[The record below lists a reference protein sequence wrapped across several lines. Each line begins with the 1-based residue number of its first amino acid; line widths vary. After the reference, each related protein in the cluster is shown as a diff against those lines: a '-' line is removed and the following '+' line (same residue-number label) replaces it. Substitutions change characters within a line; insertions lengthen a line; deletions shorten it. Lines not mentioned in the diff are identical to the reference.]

1 MIPDEKMIDRIFN
14 CSDEL
19 GFNHIA
25 IELFHFQYNN
35 NAIYRRYCELLHTDI
50 TKISHFRQIPFL
62 PVGFFRSFQLKST
75 EADAQIVFNS
85 SGTTRDSPSQHHVTD
100 LSVYERSFRGSFNQF
115 YGNVTDYCILALLPS
130 YLERSGSSLIYMT
143 EKLIEAGG
151 NTDSGFYLNNFEQLH
166 QKLNL
171 MKRTKQKTILLGV
184 SYALLDFAK
193 EYPVDFPELIV
204 METGGMKGR
213 RKEMIREDLHSLLC
227 EGFGVKQIHSEYGMT
242 ELLSQAYSTGHGI
255 YTPPPWMKVLI
266 RDTYDPLCL
275 VGDNITGGINIVDLA
290 NIYSCSFIAVQDLG
304 KTKPDGTFEVLGRFD
319 QSQMRGCNLMVS

>member
-1 MIPDEKMIDRIFN
+1 MILDEKLIDRIFN
-14 CSDEL
+14 CSDEP
-19 GFNHIA
+19 GFNRIA

-35 NAIYRRYCELLHTDI
+35 NAIYRRYCELLHTEPAKI
-50 TKISHFRQIPFL
+50 TRFREIPFL
-62 PVGFFRSFQLKST
+62 PVSFFRSFQIKST
-75 EADAQIVFNS
+75 GTETQVVFSS
-85 SGTTRDSPSQHHVTD
+85 SGTTAENPGQHHVTD
-100 LSVYERSFRGSFNQF
+100 LSVYERSFLNSFSLF
-115 YGNVTDYCILALLPS
+115 YGKVTDYCILALLPS

-151 NTDSGFYLNNFEQLH
+151 NIESGFYLNNFEQLH

-171 MKRTKQKTILLGV
+171 MKQTNQKTILLGV
-184 SYALLDFAK
+184 SYALLDFAM

-242 ELLSQAYSTGHGI
+242 ELLSQAYSKGLGI
-255 YTPPPWMKVLI
+255 YYPPPWMKVLI

-275 VGDNITGGINIVDLA
+275 VGDNITGGINIIDLA
-290 NIYSCSFIAVQDLG
+290 NIYSCSFIAVQDIG
-304 KTKPDGTFEVLGRFD
+304 KTKADGSFEVLGRFD
-319 QSQMRGCNLMVS
+319 QSQIRGCNLMIS